1 MQTIKN
7 TELIVELVDFNNYYF
22 QGNQFDSLLELENYA
37 CSYFNDITE
46 DYEDR
51 GEYYKSFGVDLN
63 DCIINKIRVEK
74 YFNEEYND
82 ITTVEFYE
90 GYIDSGVDEVDY
102 FHGYIIKN

>member
-7 TELIVELVDFNNYYF
+7 TELIVELVEYNNYYF
-22 QGNQFDSLLELENYA
+22 KGNQFDSLLELENHA
-37 CSYFNDITE
+37 CSYFNNITE

-51 GEYYKSFGVDLN
+51 EEYYKSFGVDLN
-63 DCIINKIRVEK
+63 DCVINKIRVEK